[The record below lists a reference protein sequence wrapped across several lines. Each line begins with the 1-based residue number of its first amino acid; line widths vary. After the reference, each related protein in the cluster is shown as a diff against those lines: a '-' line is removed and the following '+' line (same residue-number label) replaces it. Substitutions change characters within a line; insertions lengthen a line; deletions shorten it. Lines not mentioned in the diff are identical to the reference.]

1 MGSGK
6 QAMLMA
12 TAYDDRDWTMT
23 DLVGHYRTIVKYL
36 KWQDAGILL
45 ATGCGSRSDVERT
58 DYPER
63 ACQMGRAVGREVC

>member
-1 MGSGK
+1 
-6 QAMLMA
+6 
-12 TAYDDRDWTMT
+12 MT

-45 ATGCGSRSDVERT
+45 ATGCGSSSDIERT